1 MADVITL
8 HPGRLKGTLAVP
20 PSKSIAHRALICA
33 ALAKGESVVSPV
45 DDSDDMRAT
54 TQCMQALGAD
64 ISREGKTLRIKGKAH
79 TPAAQPEMDSLE
91 SGSTLRF
98 LIPLSLVLSEGGRF
112 FTKGRLGDR
121 PLGPYEVAFAKQG
134 ITFEKAPGSI
144 RVSGKLAPGQFE
156 LPGDVSSQ
164 FVTGLLLSLP
174 LLDGD
179 SEIILT
185 TPPESEGY
193 IDLTIQTM
201 ADFGVHVRRPS
212 RQWFEIPGGQSYQ
225 AGNYQ
230 VEGDYS
236 QAAVLLCAN
245 ALGSGIALKGLREDS
260 LQGDRAVM
268 ELLTRMGARLIREGD
283 ALSIAGGALK
293 GIVIDGGAFPD
304 ILPMMA
310 LTCCLAKGESRIENA
325 GRLRLKECDRL
336 AATVEDLSKLGADI
350 RAEGDAMVI
359 HGRESLQGGVSVD
372 SHNDHRMAMMLSISA
387 LYCREPIQLT
397 DPGCVAKSWPGY
409 WEDYIS
415 LGGRVK

>member
-1 MADVITL
+1 MIML

-33 ALAKGESVVSPV
+33 ALARGESLVSPV

-64 ISREGKTLRIKGKAH
+64 ILRECPSLRIKGGTNA
-79 TPAAQPEMDSLE
+79 PELLPRMDCLE

-98 LIPLSLVLSEGGRF
+98 LMPLSLVLAHGGTF
-112 FTKGRLGDR
+112 FTKGRLGER
-121 PLGPYEVAFAKQG
+121 PLGPYEAVFAKQG
-134 ITFEKAPGSI
+134 ITLEKAPGCI
-144 RVSGKLAPGQFE
+144 RVKGKLAPGRFE

-179 SEIILT
+179 SEISLT

-193 IDLTIQTM
+193 INLTIQGM
-201 ADFGVHVRRPS
+201 ADFGVHVRRHS
-212 RQWFEIPGGQSYQ
+212 RQRFEIPGGQSYQ
-225 AGNYQ
+225 ARAYQ

-236 QAAVLLCAN
+236 QAAVLLCAD
-245 ALGSGIALKGLREDS
+245 ALGGEVALRGLREDS
-260 LQGDRAVM
+260 LQGDRAVI

-283 ALSIAGGALK
+283 TLSLAGGALTNT
-293 GIVIDGGAFPD
+293 VIDGGAFPD

-310 LTCCLAKGESRIENA
+310 LTCCLAQGESRIENA

-336 AATVEDLSKLGADI
+336 AATVEELSKLGADI
-350 RAEGDAMVI
+350 RAEGDTMMI
-359 HGRESLQGGVSVD
+359 RGRKELLGGVIVD
-372 SHNDHRMAMMLSISA
+372 SHNDHRMAMMLSIAA
-387 LYCREPIQLT
+387 LHCREPIQLT
-397 DPGCVAKSWPGY
+397 GPGCVTKSWPGY
-409 WEDYIS
+409 WEDYLS
-415 LGGRVK
+415 LGGRMK